1 MIRDKQGLTEQ
12 EFLSS
17 YDAGKYP
24 RPSVATDMAIF
35 SITEKEEKNYRKL
48 SEKNLSILL
57 IQRGIHPFLDCWAL
71 PGGFVRPDE
80 TTEQAARRELR
91 EETGLDEIYMEQLYT
106 FSEPNRDPRTWV
118 MSCSYMALIDCQ
130 KVVLQAGDDADKV
143 KWFRLSYNMIYERQ
157 IYSYEQDGK
166 IKAITRI
173 QQYELILTPD
183 DAKESDDSKKYKNNT
198 EYRKNNT
205 EYKENNIEDKEKTEK
220 TEEAEEQSV
229 LQAIIQKTIIKT
241 KEMEKS
247 EYALLEND
255 GLAFDHAKIIA
266 CAVERLRGKVEHTG
280 LVLHL
285 MPEEFTLTQLQQAYE
300 VILGKT
306 LLKPAFRRKIAN
318 LVEETDHY
326 TENEGHRPSRF
337 YRRKWE
343 YKR

>member
-1 MIRDKQGLTEQ
+1 MENDMMRDKQGLTEQ
-12 EFLSS
+12 EFLSA
-17 YDAGKYP
+17 YDAGQYP

-35 SITEKEEKNYRKL
+35 SITEKKEKNYRKL
-48 SEKNLSILL
+48 SEKSLSILL
-57 IQRGIHPFLDCWAL
+57 IRRGIHPFLDCWAL

-118 MSCSYMALIDCQ
+118 MSCSYMALIDCR
-130 KVVLQAGDDADKV
+130 KVVLQAGDDADKA
-143 KWFRLSYNMIYERQ
+143 KWFRLSYNMIYERRTN
-157 IYSYEQDGK
+157 SYEKDGK

-173 QQYELILTPD
+173 QQYELILTPED
-183 DAKESDDSKKYKNNT
+183 IEESN
-198 EYRKNNT
+198 
-205 EYKENNIEDKEKTEK
+205 EDKEKGN
-220 TEEAEEQSV
+220 EETVNHKKKAEEKSI
-229 LQAIIQKTIIKT
+229 LQAIIQKTITQT

-247 EYALLEND
+247 EYALLENN

-280 LVLHL
+280 LALHL

-318 LVEETDHY
+318 LVEGTDHY

-337 YRRKWE
+337 YRRKWK
-343 YKR
+343 YKQ